1 MPSTAEVEAPVS
13 SGQFSESLE
22 RIWSEIKEISHQ
34 VEQETRRGGRIA
46 RLRLDSRQLRRQLIE
61 VQARLGQAVYEA
73 IASKGG
79 QVRLEEIEGIG
90 DEIATLDRLQLETA
104 AKESEIDGLHVAA
117 PSAEAIVE
125 TV

>member
-1 MPSTAEVEAPVS
+1 MPTAAEVEVPVS

-34 VEQETRRGGRIA
+34 VEQETRRSGRIA

-61 VQARLGQAVYEA
+61 VQARLGKAVFEA
-73 IASKGG
+73 HVSSDGD
-79 QVRLEEIEGIG
+79 VRLQEIEGIG
-90 DEIATLDRLQLETA
+90 DQIAALGRLQEQVA
-104 AKESEIDGLHVAA
+104 AKESEIDDLKATA
-117 PSAEAIVE
+117 PRAEALVE

>member
-34 VEQETRRGGRIA
+34 VEQETRRSGRIA

-61 VQARLGQAVYEA
+61 VQARLGQAVFEA
-73 IASKGG
+73 HVSKGG
-79 QVRLEEIEGIG
+79 KVRLAEIEGIG
-90 DEIATLDRLQLETA
+90 DEIAALDRLQQQVA
-104 AKESEIDGLHVAA
+104 AKESEIDGLQAPA
-117 PSAEAIVE
+117 PSAEALVE

>member
-13 SGQFSESLE
+13 PGQFGESLE
-22 RIWSEIKEISHQ
+22 RIWSEIKEISNQ
-34 VEQETRRGGRIA
+34 VEQETRRGGHIA

-61 VQARLGQAVYEA
+61 VQARLGQAAYEA
-73 IASKGG
+73 FASKGG

-90 DEIATLDRLQLETA
+90 DEIATLDRLQLEMA

>member
-1 MPSTAEVEAPVS
+1 MPSTAEMEAPVS
-13 SGQFSESLE
+13 PGQFSESLE

-46 RLRLDSRQLRRQLIE
+46 RLRLDSRQTRRQLIE
-61 VQARLGQAVYEA
+61 VQARLGRAVYEA
-73 IASKGG
+73 FASEGG
-79 QVRLEEIEGIG
+79 QVRLEEIEDIG
-90 DEIATLDRLQLETA
+90 DEIDALDRLQLQLA
-104 AKESEIDGLHVAA
+104 AKESEIDGLQAPA